1 MSAAVYRSRSIRP
14 MLATLSK
21 DVVTGDDWLFEEK
34 YDGIR
39 AIAERRG
46 DRVRLVSRTGQDLTP
61 GFGAVADAVRA
72 LPDDDLTLDGELC
85 VFDRRGVS
93 RFQLL
98 QRRGVDPRTRP
109 VYVVFDC
116 LRSRG
121 TDLEARPLEERRARV
136 LALVPRRTGVLMPS
150 RQLRGSGERALA
162 TARERGWEGVI
173 AKRRG
178 STYELGQRSKAWRKV
193 KVRGESEFVIGGYTP
208 PSGARS
214 ELGALLVGL
223 YDGAALRFV
232 GKVGTGYTQD
242 TLRDLGA
249 KLRRLRTPRVP
260 FEPAPRLRDVTW
272 VRPQL
277 VAQLAY
283 AEWTADGKLR
293 QPAFLGLRTD
303 KRPRECTWASRE
315 PAAAR

>member
-1 MSAAVYRSRSIRP
+1 

-21 DVVTGDDWLFEEK
+21 DVVSGDDWVFEEK

-46 DRVRLVSRTGQDLTP
+46 DRVRLSSRTGQDLTA
-61 GFGAVADAVRA
+61 GFAEVADALRA
-72 LPDDDLTLDGELC
+72 LPDDDLVLDGELV
-85 VFDRRGVS
+85 VFDRAGVS

-98 QRRGVDPRTRP
+98 QRRGVDARVRP

-121 TDLEARPLEERRARV
+121 RDLRARPLEERRARV
-136 LALVPRRTGVLMPS
+136 LALVPRRSGALMPS
-150 RQLRGSGERALA
+150 RRLRAGGERALA

-178 STYELGQRSKAWRKV
+178 SRYEAGARSTSWRKV

-208 PSGARS
+208 PSGSRA

-223 YDGAALRFV
+223 YDGDRLRFT
-232 GKVGTGYTQD
+232 GKVGTGYTAT

-249 KLRRLRTPRVP
+249 KLRRLRSARAA
-260 FEPAPRLRDVTW
+260 FEPAPRIRDVTW
-272 VRPQL
+272 VRPEL
-277 VAQLAY
+277 VAQIAY

-303 KRPRECTWASRE
+303 KAPRECMWSSRE
-315 PAAAR
+315 TIAEHSR